1 MSRAAAFIASIA
13 LCTAAGCSGV
23 PAARDGVATAAA
35 SADATARAAALQS
48 VVMSMADEWNAA
60 LGEAA
65 AGLVSGPSATL
76 QERWLAQAMLR
87 NGFGASL
94 DIAVGAN
101 PAVSML
107 DMLVLASLQE
117 WTIRVNWAGHGIPRE
132 AGLRAAERL
141 SRTRDDLWATAASHM
156 PRADLD
162 RLRALV
168 AAWIER
174 HPDRVLVAFI
184 RLSDFAGERNQLT
197 LAERRD
203 AGGLL
208 QQLDSVTE
216 AVDGARLLGERA
228 LWYAARYPYAVGQ
241 QAEFTGY
248 RLADSLASEFRAE
261 RAAIFEA
268 IADERAAIVQ
278 AIEEEA
284 RTLRPTLAEARGTI
298 EEARALSSELL
309 KVVTAVDGLVA
320 RFDTDGS
327 GGGLTADDLD
337 RLLTRSAAAAAEA
350 RGLIEASARL
360 VDDERI
366 SGGAAA
372 AGDYVTDLVD
382 RAALWALGI
391 VAALIAGLALLRR
404 R

>member
-1 MSRAAAFIASIA
+1 MSRTAALLSSIA
-13 LCTAAGCSGV
+13 LGAVVACSSVPGARGGAPTAAS
-23 PAARDGVATAAA
+23 

-65 AGLVSGPSATL
+65 AGLVSGPSATM

-107 DMLVLASLQE
+107 DILVLASLQE

-141 SRTRDDLWATAASHM
+141 ASTRDDLWATAAAHM
-156 PRADLD
+156 PRTDLD

-174 HPDRVLVAFI
+174 HPDRVLVSFI

-248 RLADSLASEFRAE
+248 RLADSIAAEFRAE

-268 IADERAAIVQ
+268 IAAERAAIMQ
-278 AIEEEA
+278 SIEEES

-298 EEARALSSELL
+298 EEARALSSEVL

-320 RFDTDGS
+320 RFDNDGS
-327 GGGLTADDLD
+327 AGGLTAEDLD
-337 RLLTRSAAAAAEA
+337 RLLVRSAAAAAEA

-366 SGGAAA
+366 PGGAAA
-372 AGDYVTDLVD
+372 ANDYLTGLVD
-382 RAALWALGI
+382 RVAWWALGI
-391 VAALIAGLALLRR
+391 VACLLAGLALLRR

>member
-1 MSRAAAFIASIA
+1 MPRTAALIVSIA
-13 LCTAAGCSGV
+13 LGAAAACSSVPGARGGD
-23 PAARDGVATAAA
+23 PAAAT
-35 SADATARAAALQS
+35 SADATARAAVLQS
-48 VVMSMADEWNAA
+48 VVMSMADEWNAT
-60 LGEAA
+60 LGEAS
-65 AGLVSGPSATL
+65 AGLVSGPSATIR
-76 QERWLAQAMLR
+76 ERWLAEAMLR
-87 NGFGASL
+87 NGFGSSL
-94 DIAVGAN
+94 DIAVGPN
-101 PAVSML
+101 PAVSMA

-141 SRTRDDLWATAASHM
+141 ASTRDDLWATAAAHM
-156 PRADLD
+156 RPTDLD

-174 HPDRVLVAFI
+174 HPDQVLVSFV

-216 AVDGARLLGERA
+216 AVDGTRLLGERA

-248 RLADSLASEFRAE
+248 RLVESIAAELRTE
-261 RAAIFEA
+261 RAAIFGAIAAEREA
-268 IADERAAIVQ
+268 IVR
-278 AIEEEA
+278 AIEEES

-320 RFDTDGS
+320 RFDNDGS
-327 GGGLTADDLD
+327 GGGLTAEDLD
-337 RLLTRSAAAAAEA
+337 RLLARSASAAAEA

-360 VDDERI
+360 VDDDRI
-366 SGGAAA
+366 TGGAAA
-372 AGDYVTDLVD
+372 ANDYLAGLID
-382 RAALWALGI
+382 RVAWWSLGI
-391 VAALIAGLALLRR
+391 MACLVAALALLRR